1 MSAKTSLKISS
12 HTFDARLTPEQER
25 FNFLIAQ
32 IAKARQARTDWD
44 ASLLKFRQDH
54 AQKLRPLRAS
64 LTEACRESVFA
75 LDRLIDQNRW
85 SRSERSTLQDMLCAT
100 ADGILEANGND
111 AELKALF
118 DKHSRID
125 FETAKQEELQR
136 LKEEAEEI
144 TGLNLANDA
153 GIRTEDDLVQ
163 RMYEEMAA
171 REAAAEARQ
180 NAKAQRQQQRK
191 SPAQKSAEDSAQ
203 QSLREIYRKLASAV
217 HPDRE
222 FDPQRRA
229 QKNALMQKINQAYA
243 ANDLLTLFETQMQV
257 EQIDAGHIG
266 KTSGQRLKQ
275 YNKLLA
281 EQLTE
286 ARATIRDMEA
296 SFCIDNGIQ
305 PTSGLDPQKLS
316 QLILRQ
322 ARQLR
327 AEIARQ
333 QQFLRVLNDKAATRR
348 WLKQQARFAQGNA
361 WFDDDES

>member
-1 MSAKTSLKISS
+1 MSGKTSLKISS

-32 IAKARQARTDWD
+32 IAKARQARTDWE
-44 ASLLKFRQDH
+44 ASILKFRQDH
-54 AQKLRPLRAS
+54 ARDYGRCALRSPKC
-64 LTEACRESVFA
+64 CRESVFA
-75 LDRLIDQNRW
+75 LDRLIDQSKW

-100 ADGILEANGND
+100 ADGILEANGD
-111 AELKALF
+111 DTELKALF

-144 TGLNLANDA
+144 TGLDFANDA

-171 REAAAEARQ
+171 REAAAEARR

-191 SPAQKSAEDSAQ
+191 SPAQKRAEDSEQLAK

-257 EQIDAGHIG
+257 EQIDAAHIG

-281 EQLTE
+281 EQLTDV
-286 ARATIRDMEA
+286 RATIRDMEA
-296 SFCIDNGIQ
+296 SFCMDNGIQ
-305 PTSGLDPQKLS
+305 PGSGLDPQKLS

-322 ARQLR
+322 ARLLR

-333 QQFLRVLNDKAATRR
+333 QQLLRVSTI
-348 WLKQQARFAQGNA
+348 KQQPDVG
-361 WFDDDES
+361 